1 MAGGPY
7 LQLNNGHTIPQ
18 LAFGTF
24 DAPKEVTVN
33 AVKAAFDAGY
43 RHIDCAMIYGNEK
56 EVGQGIAESLKKHGL
71 RREDIFITSKLWG
84 DRHDPKVVRETCE
97 ESIRNLG
104 LDYLDLYLIHW
115 PVSYHNREGVQPDL
129 NNPNTLVYEDHK
141 LEDTWCAMEKL
152 VSAGLVKSVGVS
164 NFNKRQIEHIIKNGK
179 IIPAVN
185 QVEVNLHC
193 LNTKLIEFCQSKN
206 IVVEGYSPFGSP
218 GFHKNLSN
226 PILQLKAVTEVAKIH
241 NRTPAQVIV
250 RHGLQRDIV
259 VIAKSVTVE
268 RIHSNYNVLDF
279 ELSEEEMDRL
289 NQAGQNER
297 LVKILGFAKH
307 PEYPFH
313 DEF

>member
-1 MAGGPY
+1 MASGPY
-7 LQLNNGHTIPQ
+7 LQLNNGHRIPQ

-24 DAPKEVTVN
+24 DAAREV
-33 AVKAAFDAGY
+33 ASDAIEEALAAGY
-43 RHIDCAMIYGNEK
+43 RHFDCAMLYGNEK

-71 RREDIFITSKLWG
+71 RREDIFVNSKLWC
-84 DRHDPKVVRETCE
+84 DRHDPRAVRKTCE
-97 ESIRNLG
+97 ESLKNLG

-115 PVSYHNREGVQPDL
+115 PVSYHDLEGVEPDL
-129 NNPNTLVYEDHK
+129 NDPNSIVYESHK
-141 LEDTWCAMEKL
+141 LEDTWSAMEKL
-152 VSAGLVKSVGVS
+152 IPAGLVKSIGVS

-218 GFHKNLSN
+218 GFYKNQTN
-226 PILQLKAVTEVAKIH
+226 PILELEAVVEIAKNH
-241 NRTPAQVIV
+241 NITPAQVIV
-250 RHGLQRDIV
+250 RHGLQRKIV
-259 VIAKSVTVE
+259 VIAKSVTPE
-268 RIHSNYNVLDF
+268 RIHSNYDVLGF
-279 ELSEEEMDRL
+279 ELSEEEMNRL
-289 NQAGQNER
+289 NQAGLNKR
-297 LVKILGFAKH
+297 IVSMPGFAKH